1 MEALD
6 VAGIKVDKKNTV
18 SMFSM
23 ERENFE
29 FLSIPTIP
37 LRHERETQPEVLE
50 STYDPHFLASVFQSI
65 WLDLQDL
72 TGIN

>member
-37 LRHERETQPEVLE
+37 LPHERET
-50 STYDPHFLASVFQSI
+50 
-65 WLDLQDL
+65 
-72 TGIN
+72 